1 MASKGLTRGRTRVT
15 AIPGTR
21 VIYKPSL
28 GKVVFRPTNVIRK
41 SIKVLEHNSKLE
53 ALKDSPEHPVRKCK
67 SKPWPEFIS
76 CLRKEMALA
85 VGKPETK
92 EKYQK

>member
-1 MASKGLTRGRTRVT
+1 MARKGLTRGRTRIT

-41 SIKVLEHNSKLE
+41 SDKVLAHNAKLE
-53 ALKDSPEHPVRKCK
+53 ALKDKSEHPARQCK
-67 SKPWPEFIS
+67 GKPWPEFIS
-76 CLRKEMALA
+76 CLKKQMALA
-85 VGKPETK
+85 VGKEETK
-92 EKYQK
+92 RKYL